1 MFSKIDNGQLGFS
14 LIFFTPG
21 EPKKLNS
28 RDPLPL
34 SFQQNSFALPEYCD
48 GTDGNCV
55 NGSYNGVEGSDDKDC
70 GSVAGSGDREHD
82 GEAGNVDCDG
92 SNNCDRYIWVSTIG
106 EINVNG

>member
-1 MFSKIDNGQLGFS
+1 MSSINSSVRNVFKIDNGQLGFS

-34 SFQQNSFALPEYCD
+34 SFQQNSFALLEYCD

-55 NGSYNGVEGSDDKDC
+55 NGS
-70 GSVAGSGDREHD
+70 
-82 GEAGNVDCDG
+82 
-92 SNNCDRYIWVSTIG
+92 
-106 EINVNG
+106 